1 MHAGAAR
8 LRAIGPWTDRSTAPA
23 ACVLRPASMAGPR
36 TFQGRA
42 PPPPFPILIPRPLP
56 AHPPSCCAT
65 LLVCIIGWEDM
76 ILEAPRRVC
85 ANCRRQH
92 SAGEAG
98 VGRPVE
104 SCWLASRCH
113 SQLVDA
119 CWLGS
124 VRCIFLVAHL
134 SCELALLLLSLARLS
149 VRTIKANPAG
159 SLSTCACTC
168 FRADGGEKRMPFR
181 V

>member
-8 LRAIGPWTDRSTAPA
+8 LRAIGPWTNRSTAPA
-23 ACVLRPASMAGPR
+23 ACVLRPVSCVLR
-36 TFQGRA
+36 RWRA
-42 PPPPFPILIPRPLP
+42 LERSKDERPPPLFPILVPHPLP

-76 ILEAPRRVC
+76 LLGAPRRVC
-85 ANCRRQH
+85 ANRRGQR

-98 VGRPVE
+98 VGLPVQ
-104 SCWLASRCH
+104 SCRLASRCH

-124 VRCIFLVAHL
+124 ARCIFLVAHL
-134 SCELALLLLSLARLS
+134 KSLARLS

-159 SLSTCACTC
+159 SPSTCACTC